1 MPQDPA
7 DEPASVLLERIR
19 ADKEQLIKAG
29 KIKRDKN
36 ESFIFCGDD
45 KSYYEKIGDS
55 VRNIDDEIPFEIP
68 ENWKW
73 ARLGSVGKWQSG
85 ATPSRHNSA
94 YYNGN
99 VPWLKTGDL
108 NDGIISYIPETIS
121 ELALA
126 DTSVKINPIGS
137 ILIAMYGA
145 TIGKIGILAI
155 EATTNQACCACSN
168 FCGVINTYLFFFL
181 LSQRNAFI
189 AKGVGGAQPNI
200 SKEIIVNTLIPLPP
214 KSLQERIVK
223 AIEASM
229 NHLNAIM
236 ESLS

>member
-1 MPQDPA
+1 M
-7 DEPASVLLERIR
+7 
-19 ADKEQLIKAG
+19 
-29 KIKRDKN
+29 
-36 ESFIFCGDD
+36 
-45 KSYYEKIGDS
+45 
-55 VRNIDDEIPFEIP
+55 
-68 ENWKW
+68 
-73 ARLGSVGKWQSG
+73 
-85 ATPSRHNSA
+85 
-94 YYNGN
+94 
-99 VPWLKTGDL
+99 KTGDL

-126 DTSVKINPIGS
+126 DTSVKINPIVLQ
-137 ILIAMYGA
+137 LIAMYGA
-145 TIGKIGILAI
+145 TIGILAI

>member
-1 MPQDPA
+1 MPQDPD

-19 ADKEQLIKAG
+19 AEKEQLIQAG
-29 KIKRDKN
+29 NIKRDKN
-36 ESFIFCGDD
+36 ESYIFRGDD
-45 KSYYEKIGDS
+45 KSYYEKVGDS
-55 VRNIDDEIPFEIP
+55 VRNIDNEIPFEIP
-68 ENWKW
+68 ENWMW
-73 ARLGSVGKWQSG
+73 ARLGSVGQWQSG
-85 ATPSRHNSA
+85 ATPSRRNSA
-94 YYNGN
+94 YYKGN

-126 DTSVKINPIGS
+126 DTSVKMNPIGS

-155 EATTNQACCACSN
+155 EATTNQACCACSD

-181 LSQRNAFI
+181 LSQRNDFI

-236 ESLS
+236 ENIS